1 MHNVKYVNKAHYTLA
16 LKRQEGISEWHQFE
30 TRYITASDMTASC
43 QQDISK
49 WYDSLLPTGYQV
61 MRAYCQSI
69 SASDSLLPT
78 GCQQVMTAY
87 FQSISAS
94 DMTAYCQQDIKWW
107 ELIASRYQ
115 QVIDS
120 LLPTGCQQVMTA
132 YFQSISTSDMTVY
145 CQQDISKWW

>member
-69 SASDSLLPT
+69 SASDRQLTANRMSASDDSLFPVDINKWYDSVLPT
-78 GCQQVMTAY
+78 GYQQVMIAY

-94 DMTAYCQQDIKWW
+94 DRTAYCQWISESDTSHPSVHFCV
-107 ELIASRYQ
+107 IAA
-115 QVIDS
+115 V
-120 LLPTGCQQVMTA
+120 LPEHSCGP
-132 YFQSISTSDMTVY
+132 
-145 CQQDISKWW
+145 